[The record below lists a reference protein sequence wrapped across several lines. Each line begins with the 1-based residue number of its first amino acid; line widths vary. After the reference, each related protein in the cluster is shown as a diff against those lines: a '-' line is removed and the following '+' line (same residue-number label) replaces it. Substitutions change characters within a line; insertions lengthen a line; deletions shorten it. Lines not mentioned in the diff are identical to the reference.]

1 MVFNVVDVEFTNVHL
16 WIIEVGILIGIED
29 HMVSIR
35 FQKNLIRN

>member
-1 MVFNVVDVEFTNVHL
+1 MVFNVVDVEFINVHL

-29 HMVSIR
+29 LMVSIR